1 MAGRDIYAVED
12 KIISDPFE
20 NLNIRHMKKINLIL
34 FTFCLFISLDA
45 QNITGIW
52 KAIDDVDGQPSSHI
66 EIYDDGG
73 EVKGKIVKLYDDPDD
88 TLCDKCKGDK
98 RDKPVLGMEIIW
110 DMKRKGEQW
119 AGGKIM
125 DPENGKSYKC
135 KMKVTED
142 GTLKVRGFIGIFL
155 IGRTQTWYRVE

>member
-1 MAGRDIYAVED
+1 
-12 KIISDPFE
+12 
-20 NLNIRHMKKINLIL
+20 
-34 FTFCLFISLDA
+34 
-45 QNITGIW
+45 
-52 KAIDDVDGQPSSHI
+52 
-66 EIYDDGG
+66 
-73 EVKGKIVKLYDDPDD
+73 
-88 TLCDKCKGDK
+88 
-98 RDKPVLGMEIIW
+98 MEIIW